1 MDRQS
6 ECSFK
11 LAPKR
16 ARHGDERILSHL
28 IYFFAP
34 FSINHIPHNYVIPQ
48 AMPHAIPQTH
58 STFYP
63 HRLIDLIYTNYPDK
77 VDYSGVCNVSISDH
91 SLVFAYR
98 KLSIAGNRFQKTQ
111 YH

>member
-1 MDRQS
+1 
-6 ECSFK
+6 
-11 LAPKR
+11 
-16 ARHGDERILSHL
+16 
-28 IYFFAP
+28 
-34 FSINHIPHNYVIPQ
+34 
-48 AMPHAIPQTH
+48 MPHAIPQTH

-77 VDYSGVCNVSISDH
+77 VDYSGVCNVSVSDH